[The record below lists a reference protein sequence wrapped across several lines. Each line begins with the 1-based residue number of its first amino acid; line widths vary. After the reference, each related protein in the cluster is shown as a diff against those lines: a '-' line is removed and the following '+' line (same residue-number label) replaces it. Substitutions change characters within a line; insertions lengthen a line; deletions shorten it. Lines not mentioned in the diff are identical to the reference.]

1 MKKLRKLLLGVVA
14 STALFISGPTIA
26 EYATDTFSST
36 PQVVQKLVTADTI
49 TADEREFGTDTS
61 KYQGPNAQKVK
72 GSDTF
77 SIAQIGGAVGNEIY
91 DQWTYKT
98 QVSTGIAMG
107 LRMHTYIWMET
118 GSNQMQTAR
127 MLNYHLPKIQTPKR
141 SIVALDY
148 EQGATSNVKANT
160 DNVLYGMRRVR
171 DAGYTPLLYTGKWF
185 AKQYLDLDRI
195 LAEFPNCIW
204 VASYP
209 TSAINDQP
217 LWPYFPSMPG
227 VAMWQFSSTAR
238 YGGLD
243 YNVDLLGVTKSG
255 YRHGDAE
262 KPITKPDAVKDGIV
276 ADNTPK
282 KDIKSGYTV
291 KVNFS
296 AKTWSNGA
304 GIPDWVKGN
313 SYEVIQTSGNK
324 VLLKDIMSWID
335 RANVEILST
344 AKQNS
349 TQATASTYTVRS
361 GDSLSAIAA
370 KFGTTVGALQ
380 SANNIHNANLI
391 YPGQILR
398 VSGQATAQRT
408 YTVRSGDNLSVIA
421 SRLGTTVGHLQSI
434 NGIRNANLIYPG
446 QTLRY

>member
-1 MKKLRKLLLGVVA
+1 MKKKILGVVA
-14 STALFISGPTIA
+14 STALFLSGPIVDN
-26 EYATDTFSST
+26 ATQNVDQT
-36 PQVVQKLVTADTI
+36 PTTVQKLVQVDHVK
-49 TADEREFGTDTS
+49 ADEREFGTDTS
-61 KYQGPNAQKVK
+61 KHQGPNAQKAK
-72 GSDTF
+72 ASDTF
-77 SIAQIGGAVGNEIY
+77 SIAQVGGAVGNYLY

-98 QVSTGIAMG
+98 QISTGIAMG

-127 MLNYHLPKIQTPKR
+127 MLNYHLPKVQTPKR

-148 EQGATSNVKANT
+148 EQGATSNVQANT
-160 DNVLYGMRRVR
+160 DNVLYGLRRVR

-185 AKQYLDLDRI
+185 AQQYLDLDRI

-209 TSAINDQP
+209 TTAINDQP

-243 YNVDLLGVTKSG
+243 YNVDLLGVTKNG
-255 YRHGDAE
+255 YKRGDAE

-282 KDIKSGYTV
+282 KDIKAGYTV

-296 AKTWSNGA
+296 AKTWSTGQE
-304 GIPDWVKGN
+304 IPAWVKGN

-324 VLLKDIMSWID
+324 VLLGGIMSWID
-335 RANVEILST
+335 RSNVEILST
-344 AKQNS
+344 AKQNNAQS
-349 TQATASTYTVRS
+349 TTGTYTVRS

-370 KFGTTVGALQ
+370 RFGTSVSALQ
-380 SANNIHNANLI
+380 SANNI
-391 YPGQILR
+391 
-398 VSGQATAQRT
+398 
-408 YTVRSGDNLSVIA
+408 
-421 SRLGTTVGHLQSI
+421 
-434 NGIRNANLIYPG
+434 RNANLIFPG

>member
-1 MKKLRKLLLGVVA
+1 MKKKILGVVA
-14 STALFISGPTIA
+14 STALFLSGPIVDN
-26 EYATDTFSST
+26 ATQNVDQT
-36 PQVVQKLVTADTI
+36 PTTVQKLVQVDHVK
-49 TADEREFGTDTS
+49 ADEREFGTDTS

-77 SIAQIGGAVGNEIY
+77 SIAQIGGAVGNELY
-91 DQWTYKT
+91 DQWTYRS
-98 QVSTGIAMG
+98 QISTGIAMG

-148 EQGATSNVKANT
+148 EQGATSNVQANT
-160 DNVLYGMRRVR
+160 DNVLYGLRRVR

-185 AKQYLDLDRI
+185 AQQYLDLDRI

-209 TSAINDQP
+209 TTAINDQP

-243 YNVDLLGVTKSG
+243 YNVDLLGVTKNG
-255 YRHGDAE
+255 YKRGDAE

-282 KDIKSGYTV
+282 KDIKAGYTV

-296 AKTWSNGA
+296 AKTWSTGQE
-304 GIPDWVKGN
+304 IPAWVKGN

-324 VLLKDIMSWID
+324 VLLGGIMSWID
-335 RANVEILST
+335 RSNVEILST
-344 AKQNS
+344 AKQNNA
-349 TQATASTYTVRS
+349 QATSSTYVVRS
-361 GDSLSAIAA
+361 GDSLSAIASR
-370 KFGTTVGALQ
+370 FGTTVGALQ
-380 SANNIHNANLI
+380 TANSIRNANLI
-391 YPGQILR
+391 Y
-398 VSGQATAQRT
+398 SGQVLKVGGQVTIMSV
-408 YTVRSGDNLSVIA
+408 YTVRVGDNLSTIA
-421 SRLGTTVGHLQSI
+421 SRLGTTVSHLQSV
-434 NGIRNANLIYPG
+434 NGIRNANLIYAG

>member
-1 MKKLRKLLLGVVA
+1 MNKKKFILGVVA
-14 STALFISGPTIA
+14 STALFLSGPIVDN
-26 EYATDTFSST
+26 ATQNADQT
-36 PQVVQKLVTADTI
+36 PATVQKLVQVDHI
-49 TADEREFGTDTS
+49 KADEREFGTDTS

-77 SIAQIGGAVGNEIY
+77 SIAQIGGAVGNELY

-98 QVSTGIAMG
+98 QISTGIAMG

-118 GSNQMQTAR
+118 GSNKMQTAR

-148 EQGATSNVKANT
+148 EQGATSNVQANT
-160 DNVLYGMRRVR
+160 DNVLYGLRRVR

-185 AKQYLDLDRI
+185 AQQYLDLDRI

-209 TSAINDQP
+209 TTAINDQP

-243 YNVDLLGVTKSG
+243 YNVDLLGVTKNG
-255 YRHGDAE
+255 YKRGDAE

-282 KDIKSGYTV
+282 KDIKAGYTV
-291 KVNFS
+291 KVNFG
-296 AKTWSNGA
+296 AKTWSTGQA
-304 GIPDWVKGN
+304 IPDWVKGN

-335 RANVEILST
+335 RSNVEILAT
-344 AKQNS
+344 TKQNNA
-349 TQATASTYTVRS
+349 QATSSTYVVRA

-370 KFGTTVGALQ
+370 RFGTSVSALQ
-380 SANNIHNANLI
+380 SANNIRNANLI
-391 YPGQILR
+391 FPGQVLK
-398 VSGQATAQRT
+398 VSGQATIMSV
-408 YTVRSGDNLSVIA
+408 YTVRVGDNLSTIA
-421 SRLGTTVGHLQSI
+421 SRLGTTVSHLQSM
-434 NGIRNANLIYPG
+434 NGIRNVNLVYPG
-446 QTLRY
+446 QNLRY

>member
-1 MKKLRKLLLGVVA
+1 MNKKKILLGVVA
-14 STALFISGPTIA
+14 SAALFVSAPLAENTIQNVSIA
-26 EYATDTFSST
+26 
-36 PQVVQKLVTADTI
+36 PPVVKKLVQTDHVK
-49 TADEREFGTDTS
+49 ADEREFGTDTS

-98 QVSTGIAMG
+98 QISTGIAMG

-243 YNVDLLGVTKSG
+243 YNVDLLGVTKNG

-304 GIPDWVKGN
+304 GIPNWVKGN
-313 SYEVIQTSGNK
+313 SYEVIQTNGNK
-324 VLLKDIMSWID
+324 VLLGGIMSWID
-335 RANVEILST
+335 RSNVEILST
-344 AKQNS
+344 AKQNNA
-349 TQATASTYTVRS
+349 QATASTYTVRS

>member
-1 MKKLRKLLLGVVA
+1 MNKKKILLGVVA
-14 STALFISGPTIA
+14 SAALFVSAPLAENTIQNVSIA
-26 EYATDTFSST
+26 
-36 PQVVQKLVTADTI
+36 PPVVKKLVQTDHVK
-49 TADEREFGTDTS
+49 ADEREFGTDTS

-98 QVSTGIAMG
+98 QISTGIAMG

-304 GIPDWVKGN
+304 GIPNWVKGN
-313 SYEVIQTSGNK
+313 SYEVIQTNGNK
-324 VLLKDIMSWID
+324 VLLGGIMSWID
-335 RANVEILST
+335 RSNVEILST
-344 AKQNS
+344 AKQNNA
-349 TQATASTYTVRS
+349 QATASTYTVRS

>member
-1 MKKLRKLLLGVVA
+1 MNKKKLLLGVVTVA
-14 STALFISGPTIA
+14 TLFLAGPIA
-26 EYATDTFSST
+26 DNATQNLDPVSAA
-36 PQVVQKLVTADTI
+36 VQKIVQVDHAK
-49 TADEREFGTDTS
+49 ADEREFGTDTS

-77 SIAQIGGAVGNEIY
+77 SIAQIGGAVGNELY

-98 QVSTGIAMG
+98 QISTGIAMG

-148 EQGATSNVKANT
+148 EQGATPNVQANT

-185 AKQYLDLDRI
+185 AKQYLDLDCI

-238 YGGLD
+238 ADGLD
-243 YNVDLLGVTKSG
+243 YNVDLLGVTKNG
-255 YRHGDAE
+255 YKHGDAE

-282 KDIKSGYTV
+282 KDIRAGYTV

-296 AKTWSNGA
+296 AKTWSTGQE
-304 GIPDWVKGN
+304 IPAWVKGN
-313 SYEVIQTSGNK
+313 SYEVIQTNGNK
-324 VLLKDIMSWID
+324 VLLGGIMSWID
-335 RANVEILST
+335 RSNVEILST

-349 TQATASTYTVRS
+349 MQATASMYTVRS

-370 KFGTTVGALQ
+370 RFGITVSALQ
-380 SANNIHNANLI
+380 SANNIRNANLI
-391 YPGQILR
+391 YPGQVLR

-408 YTVRSGDNLSVIA
+408 YTVRSGDNLSMIA
-421 SRLGTTVGHLQSI
+421 GRLGTTVGHLQSM

>member
-1 MKKLRKLLLGVVA
+1 MKKKILGVVA
-14 STALFISGPTIA
+14 STALFLSGPIVDN
-26 EYATDTFSST
+26 ATQNVDQT
-36 PQVVQKLVTADTI
+36 PTTVQKLVQVDHVK
-49 TADEREFGTDTS
+49 ADEREFGTDTS
-61 KYQGPNAQKVK
+61 KHQGPNAQKAK
-72 GSDTF
+72 ASDTF
-77 SIAQIGGAVGNEIY
+77 SIAQVGGAVGNYLY

-98 QVSTGIAMG
+98 QISTGIAMG

-127 MLNYHLPKIQTPKR
+127 MLNYHLPKVQTPKR

-185 AKQYLDLDRI
+185 AQQYLDLDRI

-209 TSAINDQP
+209 TTAINDQP

-243 YNVDLLGVTKSG
+243 YNVDLLGVTKNG
-255 YRHGDAE
+255 YKRGDAE

-282 KDIKSGYTV
+282 KDIKAGYTV

-296 AKTWSNGA
+296 AKTWSTGQE
-304 GIPDWVKGN
+304 IPAWVKGN

-324 VLLKDIMSWID
+324 VLLGGIMSWID
-335 RANVEILST
+335 RSNVEILST
-344 AKQNS
+344 AKQNNAQS
-349 TQATASTYTVRS
+349 TTGTYTVRS

-370 KFGTTVGALQ
+370 RFGTSVSALQ
-380 SANNIHNANLI
+380 SANNI
-391 YPGQILR
+391 
-398 VSGQATAQRT
+398 
-408 YTVRSGDNLSVIA
+408 
-421 SRLGTTVGHLQSI
+421 
-434 NGIRNANLIYPG
+434 RNANLIFPG